1 MTDEDKLKDLD
12 PKNPFTQAIK
22 DWAKVPDSQKKK
34 FYEQNAAAIDRWQ
47 AETDAL
53 QEDEETKKE

>member
-22 DWAKVPDSQKKK
+22 DWAKAPESQKKE
-34 FYEQNAAAIDRWQ
+34 FYEQNAGVIDRWQ

-53 QEDEETKKE
+53 QEDQETKKE

>member
-22 DWAKVPDSQKKK
+22 DWAKAPDSQKKE

-53 QEDEETKKE
+53 QESEETRKE

>member
-22 DWAKVPDSQKKK
+22 DWAKAPESQKKE
-34 FYEQNAAAIDRWQ
+34 FYEQNAGVIDRWQ

-53 QEDEETKKE
+53 REDQETKKE

>member
-22 DWAKVPDSQKKK
+22 DWAKAPENQKKE
-34 FYEQNAAAIDRWQ
+34 FYEQNAGVIDRWQ

-53 QEDEETKKE
+53 QEDKETKKE